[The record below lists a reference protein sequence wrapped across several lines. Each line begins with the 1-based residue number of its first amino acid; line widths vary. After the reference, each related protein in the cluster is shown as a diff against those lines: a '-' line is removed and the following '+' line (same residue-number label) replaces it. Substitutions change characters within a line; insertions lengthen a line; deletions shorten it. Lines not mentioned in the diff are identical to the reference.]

1 MTTGTR
7 TFICLAA
14 GIVACCCT
22 GTPNGTA
29 PSAEVTVLFSSADS
43 TDGTDSSCNQSVPY
57 RIPALAETGGG
68 RLLAVADYRHCRRD
82 IGYGRVDLHSRSSS
96 DNGRSWDEERTII
109 EGSGVSGAADCGFGD
124 AALVCDRESGELLL
138 MAVCGQTVYSLNSTN
153 RQNPNRI
160 AELRSSDGGVSWS
173 SWEEK
178 TEDIYSLFDGCG
190 AGCVESCFVTSGKI
204 FQSRSVKVGSHYRIY
219 AALCARPNG
228 NRVIYSDDFGRSWK
242 ALGGPDAMPAP
253 YGDEAKCEELPDGSV
268 ILSSRAYEGR
278 IFNIFRYDDTG
289 SGEGVWGEP
298 AWSYEGNMG
307 CAAKENACNGELIV
321 VKARRCAKES
331 RRGTKGEGRREEV
344 LLALQSLP
352 LGPGRA
358 NVGIY
363 FKEINTEMDPA
374 SLASGWS
381 GPYRLSE
388 KESAYSAMI
397 QLSDGRIALFWE
409 EGPNAD
415 CSGYGLC
422 YSALS
427 LSQISGGL
435 YRAL

>member
-22 GTPNGTA
+22 GNPNGTA
-29 PSAEVTVLFSSADS
+29 PSTEVTVLFSSAD
-43 TDGTDSSCNQSVPY
+43 GAGCSSKPSVPY
-57 RIPALAETGGG
+57 RIPALAETGEG

-82 IGYGRVDLHSRSSS
+82 IGYGRVDLHSRSSY
-96 DNGRSWDEERTII
+96 DNGRSWNEERTII
-109 EGSGVSGAADCGFGD
+109 EGSGVSGAVDCGFGD

-138 MAVCGQTVYSLNSTN
+138 MAVCGQTVYSHESTG

-160 AELRSSDGGVSWS
+160 AELRSRDGGRSWS
-173 SWEEK
+173 GWEER
-178 TEDIYSLFDGCG
+178 TEDIYSLFDLSCN
-190 AGCVESCFVTSGKI
+190 GCVESCFVTSGKI

-298 AWSYEGNMG
+298 AWSYAGNMG

-321 VKARRCAKES
+321 VKARR
-331 RRGTKGEGRREEV
+331 GTKWTGRGEEV

-415 CSGYGLC
+415 GSGYDLC
-422 YSALS
+422 YRALS